1 MSTTTS
7 SSCCAS
13 VPTVAA
19 DNSKQLDSFP
29 VIDLAK
35 FLTKSA
41 GWEDECATVAQQL
54 STYGV
59 LVLRDP
65 RVDQKENDVFID
77 QMEQYY
83 DQPRAT
89 KLVDIRPDVYYQVGA
104 TPDGIENARNHCA
117 RVEKLAASERPWT
130 HCPPE
135 ADPKWRFFWRM
146 GDAPKTTE
154 FPQLN
159 MPQVVPAAFPRW
171 AEINNRWGSLILA
184 ALHTCAE
191 MAACG
196 FGLPAAT
203 FTDLMKFGPHLLAP
217 TGGDLGH
224 ETYGK
229 VGSVF
234 ANYHYDLN
242 FMTIHGKSRFPGL
255 FIWTRDGRRVA
266 VRVPDGCL
274 LIQAGKQ
281 FEYLTGGHVLAGF
294 HEVVVSPDTVSAVQ
308 RARAAGRSLW
318 RVSSTLFAHVASDNI
333 LRPLGK
339 FATSDADRTYP
350 ATKAGDQVKDE
361 LAQIKLNR
369 ENTSRAV
376 IGMGVA
382 MAAGAVS
389 TTATNLPPVAA
400 AAAAAVTTSA
410 PSPAA

>member
-1 MSTTTS
+1 MSC
-7 SSCCAS
+7 SSCACA
-13 VPTVAA
+13 AA
-19 DNSKQLDSFP
+19 GDASAKQIDSFP

-35 FLTKSA
+35 FLNKTA
-41 GWEDECATVAQQL
+41 GWEAECATVASQL
-54 STYGV
+54 STHGV
-59 LVLRDP
+59 LVIRDP

-83 DQPRAT
+83 DQPREK
-89 KLVDIRPDVYYQVGA
+89 KLADIHPEVYYQVGA

-117 RVEKLAASERPWT
+117 RVEKLAKDERPLT

-146 GDAPKTTE
+146 GDSPKVTE

-159 MPQVVPAAFPRW
+159 MPQVVPPAFPRW
-171 AEINNRWGSLILA
+171 AEINNRWGSLMLTA
-184 ALHTCAE
+184 VHTCAQ

-196 FGLPAAT
+196 FDLPVDT
-203 FTDLMKFGPHLLAP
+203 FTDLMKCGPHLLAP

-229 VGSVF
+229 LGSVF

-281 FEYLTGGHVLAGF
+281 FEWLTGGHVLAGF
-294 HEVVVSPDTVSAVQ
+294 HEVVVSADTVAAVA
-308 RARAAGRSLW
+308 RARAASRSLW
-318 RVSSTLFAHVASDNI
+318 RVSSTLFSHIASDNV
-333 LRPLGK
+333 LQPLGK
-339 FATSDADRTYP
+339 FVSPDAVTAYP
-350 ATKAGDQVKDE
+350 PTKAGNQVKEE

-369 ENTSRAV
+369 ENSSRVTTAAAV
-376 IGMGVA
+376 VH
-382 MAAGAVS
+382 AAGAVS
-389 TTATNLPPVAA
+389 STATNLPTAALVSAVAA
-400 AAAAAVTTSA
+400 AH
-410 PSPAA
+410 